1 MIKLCYKIY
10 DKKTDEYYFD
20 LQSQK
25 VYQICLSAYY
35 AKQNTKGILFLLI
48 SGGVATTFLEEV
60 SKQIILSENVRILSM
75 ILVIG
80 ILVLIDQKVKKSFAE
95 KYRYIEEH
103 TMGIEME
110 KSDLFNLYLRGRWNR
125 RVLGIIVFA
134 GVVIFLI
141 GMIFMI
147 RVSRL
152 TGIVLLL
159 LGGIIGVIFFHY
171 GEFSEASQVKK
182 YFRDGKS
189 DIDFIRR
196 ERIKNGIQGAKQVHS
211 ALQRK

>member
-48 SGGVATTFLEEV
+48 SGGVAATFLEEV

-80 ILVLIDQKVKKSFAE
+80 ILVLIDQKVKKPFAE

-159 LGGIIGVIFFHY
+159 LGGIIGVIFFIT
-171 GEFSEASQVKK
+171 EN
-182 YFRDGKS
+182 FRKLH
-189 DIDFIRR
+189 
-196 ERIKNGIQGAKQVHS
+196 K
-211 ALQRK
+211 

>member
-48 SGGVATTFLEEV
+48 SGGVAATFLEEV

-103 TMGIEME
+103 TMGIELE

-134 GVVIFLI
+134 GVVIFL
-141 GMIFMI
+141 I

-182 YFRDGKS
+182 YFR
-189 DIDFIRR
+189 
-196 ERIKNGIQGAKQVHS
+196 ERKE
-211 ALQRK
+211 

>member
-134 GVVIFLI
+134 GVVIFLT
-141 GMIFMI
+141 GMIFTI
-147 RVSRL
+147 RVSHL

-182 YFRDGKS
+182 YFRK
-189 DIDFIRR
+189 
-196 ERIKNGIQGAKQVHS
+196 
-211 ALQRK
+211 RKE

>member
-35 AKQNTKGILFLLI
+35 AKQNTKGILFPFDFRRKL
-48 SGGVATTFLEEV
+48 AATFLEEV

-159 LGGIIGVIFFHY
+159 LGGIIGVIFFIT
-171 GEFSEASQVKK
+171 EN
-182 YFRDGKS
+182 FRKLH
-189 DIDFIRR
+189 
-196 ERIKNGIQGAKQVHS
+196 K
-211 ALQRK
+211 

>member
-1 MIKLCYKIY
+1 MYKEFEENIENRSFIDDTVGRKSGGKRMIKLCYKIH

-48 SGGVATTFLEEV
+48 SGGVAATFLEEV

-110 KSDLFNLYLRGRWNR
+110 RSDLFNLYLRGRWNR

-134 GVVIFLI
+134 GVVIFLT

-159 LGGIIGVIFFHY
+159 LGGIIGVIFFIM
-171 GEFSEASQVKK
+171 EN
-182 YFRDGKS
+182 FRKLH
-189 DIDFIRR
+189 
-196 ERIKNGIQGAKQVHS
+196 K
-211 ALQRK
+211 